1 MEGHFL
7 NIWENIEPKIREIN
21 WQFKVV
27 FNILLIWIISLIC
40 QFVFIINSHQSL
52 WKPINSKND
61 ISSSVLQYVSQE
73 RLGSSQPDQNR
84 RLQILLPR
92 PPPPPPLCLRSLHPK
107 LTGLAQLQLNKKGI
121 ASVKTQFTNMTSPLP
136 WLEIWN
142 IDLCAVKG
150 LIKMI
155 TYTWGINAQKIN
167 RNFILDTRLSP
178 MVKC

>member
-1 MEGHFL
+1 MF
-7 NIWENIEPKIREIN
+7 
-21 WQFKVV
+21 
-27 FNILLIWIISLIC
+27 SALIC
-40 QFVFIINSHQSL
+40 QFTSIIKSLPSL
-52 WKPINSKND
+52 WKLNNSKND
-61 ISSSVLQYVSQE
+61 ISSSMLQYGSQG
-73 RLGSSQPDQNR
+73 RLSSSQPDQSR
-84 RLQILLPR
+84 RLQILFPR
-92 PPPPPPLCLRSLHPK
+92 PPPPSTLLPPPLPLCLYSHHPK

>member
-1 MEGHFL
+1 MCLLPDWLMEGHFL

-40 QFVFIINSHQSL
+40 HFVFIINSHQSL

-92 PPPPPPLCLRSLHPK
+92 PPSPPPLFPCASAPSTPNWLVLHSCSWTRKELLVSRHSLQIWHLLCHGWK
-107 LTGLAQLQLNKKGI
+107 Y
-121 ASVKTQFTNMTSPLP
+121 
-136 WLEIWN
+136 EI
-142 IDLCAVKG
+142 
-150 LIKMI
+150 LI
-155 TYTWGINAQKIN
+155 YVQ
-167 RNFILDTRLSP
+167 
-178 MVKC
+178 

>member
-1 MEGHFL
+1 MAIVMLYHSWEQQHLRFHF
-7 NIWENIEPKIREIN
+7 K
-21 WQFKVV
+21 
-27 FNILLIWIISLIC
+27 LLWKTSHSFWCFHDTYSFL
-40 QFVFIINSHQSL
+40 FLSFIINPIHLFIQLELLNHQNVLNKILYIFEVGGPLRQIKAADYKFSSLTPPHCPSCLHSH
-52 WKPINSKND
+52 
-61 ISSSVLQYVSQE
+61 
-73 RLGSSQPDQNR
+73 
-84 RLQILLPR
+84 
-92 PPPPPPLCLRSLHPK
+92 HPK

-121 ASVKTQFTNMTSPLP
+121 ASVKTQFTNMTSPLV

>member
-1 MEGHFL
+1 M
-7 NIWENIEPKIREIN
+7 
-21 WQFKVV
+21 
-27 FNILLIWIISLIC
+27 IC
-40 QFVFIINSHQSL
+40 QFIFITNSPPSL
-52 WKPINSKND
+52 WKLINSKNG
-61 ISSSVLQYVSQE
+61 ISSSVLQYVAREWLS
-73 RLGSSQPDQNR
+73 SSQPKPKPQTANS
-84 RLQILLPR
+84 
-92 PPPPPPLCLRSLHPK
+92 PPSPSTPPSPLCLCSHHPK

-121 ASVKTQFTNMTSPLP
+121 ASVKTQFTNMTSPLA